1 MRETIEVFL
10 QNTWVNDEIASYV
23 VTGILIVVVAVL
35 SIVANIITKK
45 LVLRAL
51 NAYITGSRVK
61 WDNILMENKVFERL
75 AHIVPA
81 VIIQIL
87 APVFPTAQEWIR
99 ALAFSYMTFVGVW
112 TIDALFNAINKI
124 YSKFEVS
131 KQRPIKGY
139 LQVTKIVVYVMGGIV
154 IIGTLI
160 GKSPWVL
167 ISGIGA
173 MTAVLLI
180 VFRDSL
186 LGLVAGVQLA
196 ANDMVHLGDWVSMPQ
211 YGADGDVID
220 ITLNIVKIQNWDR
233 TITTIPAYAMVSE
246 SFTNWKG
253 MELSGG
259 RRISRSV
266 YIDMTSIKF
275 CTDEMLNRFEKIAY
289 ISPYIKSKLSEI
301 EAYNKS
307 LCVDTSIE
315 VNGRHL
321 TNIGIFRAYV
331 EQYIKNH
338 PKTHKD
344 MIMMVRQLAPTEH
357 GLPIQVY
364 VFTNDTAWVNYE
376 AIQADIFDHIFA
388 VIPSFDLRLFQEPT
402 GDDFRH
408 FLKENK

>member
-1 MRETIEVFL
+1 MREVIETFL
-10 QNTWVNDEIASYV
+10 QNTRVNDEIASYV
-23 VTGILIVVVAVL
+23 VTGILIVIVAVL

-81 VIIQIL
+81 VIIQIFASAFPL
-87 APVFPTAQEWIR
+87 AEEWIR
-99 ALAFSYMTFVGVW
+99 ALAFSYMTFVAVW
-112 TIDALFNAINKI
+112 TIDALFNAINEI
-124 YSKFEVS
+124 YSKFAIS

-139 LQVTKIVVYVMGGIV
+139 LQVTKIVVYVMGGI
-154 IIGTLI
+154 IITGTLI

-180 VFRDSL
+180 IFRDSL

-220 ITLNIVKIQNWDR
+220 ITLNTVKIQNWDR

-246 SFTNWKG
+246 SFTNWRG

-275 CTDEMLNRFEKIAY
+275 CTDEMLKRFEKIAH

-301 EAYNKS
+301 EVYNKS

-338 PKTHKD
+338 PKTHKG
-344 MIMMVRQLAPTEH
+344 MIVMVRQLEPTEH

-402 GDDFRH
+402 GHDFRH
-408 FLKENK
+408 FAKDSK